1 MHMAQACQV
10 VGFCRDRGEARL
22 AVADAM
28 RQRLEV
34 HAPDALVED
43 ADGVHVIL
51 YTAVDVDYPRRLP
64 LEYGANRV
72 SRLARCSCCV
82 LRDSGPDFPAVGAR
96 FTLAASTPSPLS
108 PPSAP

>member
-1 MHMAQACQV
+1 
-10 VGFCRDRGEARL
+10 
-22 AVADAM
+22 M

-72 SRLARCSCCV
+72 SRLERCSCCV
-82 LRDSGPDFPAVGAR
+82 LRDSGPDFRAVGVR
-96 FTLAASTPSPLS
+96 FTVECFNPFLQFSDAKPVTWWLQQREPRGVGQWIES
-108 PPSAP
+108 